1 MSLLKPFSQQN
12 YFNPLRPQ
20 GRRPCFLG
28 LSSSPSNFNPL
39 RPQGR
44 RLGYSIV
51 PNSMI
56 EISTHSARKD
66 GDTPL
71 LLYGTEAQQF
81 QPTPPAR
88 TETCFSDALITAVP
102 ISTHSAR
109 KDGDLQPGRPL
120 SLVQNISTHSARKD
134 GDEISRPFSMFACHF
149 NPLRPQGRR
158 LQYYTKNQQFFITF
172 PQSNHIILP
181 QITANL
187 PCTHPKPFSL
197 CSFSGA
203 NPPVNSCLLLVRT
216 KLFETS
222 LPPAARSEYQ
232 RLFHFNP
239 FTHPNMFNLCSVFIS
254 QVVKSKAVS
263 LLINDIC
270 QYGF

>member
-1 MSLLKPFSQQN
+1 MTKRNPEFGGFSA
-12 YFNPLRPQ
+12 
-20 GRRPCFLG
+20 CFAVRAETDQKG
-28 LSSSPSNFNPL
+28 K
-39 RPQGR
+39 
-44 RLGYSIV
+44 
-51 PNSMI
+51 
-56 EISTHSARKD
+56 A
-66 GDTPL
+66 
-71 LLYGTEAQQF
+71 
-81 QPTPPAR
+81 TPPAR
-88 TETCFSDALITAVP
+88 TETILSSILSIRP
-102 ISTHSAR
+102 WISTHSAR
-109 KDGDLQPGRPL
+109 EDGDSNTTQ
-120 SLVQNISTHSARKD
+120 
-134 GDEISRPFSMFACHF
+134 
-149 NPLRPQGRR
+149 
-158 LQYYTKNQQFFITF
+158 KNKQFFITF

-239 FTHPNMFNLCSVFIS
+239 FTHPNMVHLCSVFIS

>member
-1 MSLLKPFSQQN
+1 MII
-12 YFNPLRPQ
+12 YFNPLRPR
-20 GRRPCFLG
+20 GRRRRW
-28 LSSSPSNFNPL
+28 SNDVTPYLIDFNPL
-39 RPQGR
+39 RPRGR
-44 RLGYSIV
+44 RHAVRLYHIIR
-51 PNSMI
+51 ND
-56 EISTHSARKD
+56 ISTHSARED
-66 GDTPL
+66 GDSNT
-71 LLYGTEAQQF
+71 TQ
-81 QPTPPAR
+81 
-88 TETCFSDALITAVP
+88 
-102 ISTHSAR
+102 
-109 KDGDLQPGRPL
+109 K
-120 SLVQNISTHSARKD
+120 K
-134 GDEISRPFSMFACHF
+134 
-149 NPLRPQGRR
+149 
-158 LQYYTKNQQFFITF
+158 QQFFITF
-172 PQSNHIILP
+172 PQSNHIIPP

-203 NPPVNSCLLLVRT
+203 NPPVNSCLLQVRT

-239 FTHPNMFNLCSVFIS
+239 FTHPNMVHLCSVFIS

>member
-1 MSLLKPFSQQN
+1 MKSVGRHWISTHSAHEDGDTILYLLVIGVIDFNPLRPRGRRRFSSPYSWGYRK
-12 YFNPLRPQ
+12 YFNPLRPR
-20 GRRPCFLG
+20 GRRRTGSQGYTTRAFD
-28 LSSSPSNFNPL
+28 FNPL
-39 RPQGR
+39 RPRGR
-44 RLGYSIV
+44 R
-51 PNSMI
+51 
-56 EISTHSARKD
+56 
-66 GDTPL
+66 
-71 LLYGTEAQQF
+71 Q
-81 QPTPPAR
+81 
-88 TETCFSDALITAVP
+88 
-102 ISTHSAR
+102 
-109 KDGDLQPGRPL
+109 
-120 SLVQNISTHSARKD
+120 
-134 GDEISRPFSMFACHF
+134 
-149 NPLRPQGRR
+149 
-158 LQYYTKNQQFFITF
+158 QYYTKNQQFFITF

-222 LPPAARSEYQ
+222 LPPAAWSEYQ

-254 QVVKSKAVS
+254 QVVKSKAVR

>member
-1 MSLLKPFSQQN
+1 MTKRNPEFGGFSA
-12 YFNPLRPQ
+12 
-20 GRRPCFLG
+20 CFAV
-28 LSSSPSNFNPL
+28 
-39 RPQGR
+39 RT
-44 RLGYSIV
+44 
-51 PNSMI
+51 
-56 EISTHSARKD
+56 ETDRK
-66 GDTPL
+66 GK
-71 LLYGTEAQQF
+71 A
-81 QPTPPAR
+81 TPPAR
-88 TETCFSDALITAVP
+88 TETVTLSCACPPL

-109 KDGDLQPGRPL
+109 EDGDSNTTQ
-120 SLVQNISTHSARKD
+120 K
-134 GDEISRPFSMFACHF
+134 
-149 NPLRPQGRR
+149 
-158 LQYYTKNQQFFITF
+158 KQQFFITF
-172 PQSNHIILP
+172 PQSNHIIPP

-203 NPPVNSCLLLVRT
+203 NPPVNSCLLQVRT

-239 FTHPNMFNLCSVFIS
+239 FTHPNMVHLCSVFIS

-270 QYGF
+270 Q

>member
-1 MSLLKPFSQQN
+1 MNRLIGSILISTHSAREDGDCVPLTIGVALQEFQPTPPARTETMSLPKPFSQQN

-28 LSSSPSNFNPL
+28 LSSSPSN
-39 RPQGR
+39 
-44 RLGYSIV
+44 
-51 PNSMI
+51 
-56 EISTHSARKD
+56 
-66 GDTPL
+66 
-71 LLYGTEAQQF
+71 
-81 QPTPPAR
+81 
-88 TETCFSDALITAVP
+88 
-102 ISTHSAR
+102 
-109 KDGDLQPGRPL
+109 
-120 SLVQNISTHSARKD
+120 
-134 GDEISRPFSMFACHF
+134 F

>member
-1 MSLLKPFSQQN
+1 MRTS
-12 YFNPLRPQ
+12 Y
-20 GRRPCFLG
+20 
-28 LSSSPSNFNPL
+28 
-39 RPQGR
+39 
-44 RLGYSIV
+44 
-51 PNSMI
+51 
-56 EISTHSARKD
+56 A
-66 GDTPL
+66 
-71 LLYGTEAQQF
+71 TELIF

-88 TETCFSDALITAVP
+88 TETHKIPYPIMYDW

-109 KDGDLQPGRPL
+109 EDGDTNDVVVDSTETDFNPLRPRGRRL
-120 SLVQNISTHSARKD
+120 LTTFNYTKSIDISTHSARED
-134 GDEISRPFSMFACHF
+134 GDFIAIPIQFTVVISTHSAREDGDS
-149 NPLRPQGRR
+149 NTTQ
-158 LQYYTKNQQFFITF
+158 KNKQFFITF

-239 FTHPNMFNLCSVFIS
+239 FTHPNMVHLCSVFIS

>member
-1 MSLLKPFSQQN
+1 MRD
-12 YFNPLRPQ
+12 FNPLRP
-20 GRRPCFLG
+20 R
-28 LSSSPSNFNPL
+28 
-39 RPQGR
+39 GR
-44 RLGYSIV
+44 RLDDRCLLDWTDG
-51 PNSMI
+51 
-56 EISTHSARKD
+56 ISTHSARED
-66 GDTPL
+66 GDSNT
-71 LLYGTEAQQF
+71 TQ
-81 QPTPPAR
+81 
-88 TETCFSDALITAVP
+88 
-102 ISTHSAR
+102 
-109 KDGDLQPGRPL
+109 
-120 SLVQNISTHSARKD
+120 
-134 GDEISRPFSMFACHF
+134 
-149 NPLRPQGRR
+149 
-158 LQYYTKNQQFFITF
+158 KNKQFFITF

-239 FTHPNMFNLCSVFIS
+239 FTHPNMVHLCSVFIS